1 MTNIQHRFNS
11 NIQSNL
17 KMKIDAKISQ
27 IINGDTYFNTKYNI
41 STILWDIISMFVL
54 DINANTEL

>member
-1 MTNIQHRFNS
+1 
-11 NIQSNL
+11 
-17 KMKIDAKISQ
+17 MKIDAKISQ